1 MARPGATRLKY
12 TAVAVSIQR
21 SCLFNY
27 GYVKQVWARDCG
39 LRPSEIGKSISPQYD
54 HSDLRGRRGKDFGL
68 KIEDF
73 RSQIVAF
80 LNLHEASRTG

>member
-1 MARPGATRLKY
+1 MSRPGATRLKY

-39 LRPSEIGKSISPQYD
+39 LRPSEIGKSIS
-54 HSDLRGRRGKDFGL
+54 RGKDFGL

-80 LNLHEASRTG
+80 LNLHEVSRTG